1 MLNARTQGFF
11 FIWGANKNVNA
22 EKKGALYIKE
32 RFIYIL
38 PCIHI
43 WMFCMHTYLDCV
55 FVPLT
60 LFPTAL

>member
-1 MLNARTQGFF
+1 MSIPSETKNLNAKCADTRFF

-38 PCIHI
+38 PCIHYG
-43 WMFCMHTYLDCV
+43 C
-55 FVPLT
+55 FVCIPI
-60 LFPTAL
+60 